1 MKTAISIPDPLFE
14 RADLLARRFHI
25 SRSELYAR
33 AIKRFVEA
41 YDEASTRAA
50 LDAVYAEESSDLPP
64 GAITAQATIVSPWED
79 EG

>member
-14 RADLLARRFHI
+14 RADVLARRFHI

-33 AIKRFVEA
+33 AVERFVEA
-41 YDEASTRAA
+41 HDEAATRAA
-50 LDAVYAEESSDLPP
+50 LDAVYAEESSDLPQ
-64 GAITAQATIVSPWED
+64 GATAAQAAVVSEWED